1 MKLTLAHIKEQF
13 KTRGI
18 RFARP
23 KTGNEVGIH
32 VTTPDS
38 DSISE
43 ALGRAIRSGFTAIYI
58 HKTQE
63 TIK

>member
-1 MKLTLAHIKEQF
+1 MIHTLARIKEQF

-32 VTTPDS
+32 VTTPDA
-38 DSISE
+38 DSISQ
-43 ALGRAIRSGFTAIYI
+43 ALGRAIRSGFKVIYI
-58 HKTQE
+58 HKTKE
-63 TIK
+63 AV

>member
-32 VTTPDS
+32 VTIPDS
-38 DSISE
+38 GSISE
-43 ALGRAIRSGFTAIYI
+43 ALRRAIRSGFTAIYI